1 MNYRE
6 CAALLSEKDKI
17 LLVSHKN
24 PDGDTVGSAAA
35 LCSALRRLG
44 KTAYLYP
51 NGQIIKKLRPYAEK
65 FFAPADFTPAYY
77 VAVDV
82 ATEKLF
88 AQGFEGKIDLCI
100 DHHPTNSRYAPQALI
115 RDEKS
120 SCGEIILELI
130 KAMGKGVSKEEA
142 TLLYIALTTDT
153 GCFQYANVSA
163 RSLAAAS
170 ELVRLGADN
179 REVSLVFFR
188 KLSPARM
195 KLEGMI
201 YSSMSFH
208 RDGKVTVATVTRAML
223 SEAGATEDD
232 CDDLAGLA
240 GRARG
245 QRCERHHK
253 GDGGGGQQGF
263 RPLQSRSQQQRYL
276 RRIRR
281 RGPRHGRRLH
291 HRLPAGEGEGNA
303 AGGDRRGLEMNGI
316 LLIDKPSGWTSSDVV
331 AKLRGIL
338 QERRVGHSGTLDPMA
353 TGLLVVFVGR
363 ATRAVAFAESHSK
376 RYRACLRLGISTDTQ
391 DTSGRVLAERPP
403 ASQAA
408 LEAVLPRFLG
418 EQSQIPPMY
427 SAIKI
432 QGRKLCDIARRAARW
447 NGRPEK

>member
-6 CAALLSEKDKI
+6 CAALLSEKDQI
-17 LLVSHKN
+17 LLISHKN

-65 FFAPADFTPAYY
+65 FFAPADFTPAYC

-82 ATEKLF
+82 ATEKML

-100 DHHPTNSRYAPQALI
+100 DHHPTNSRYAPQDLI

-130 KAMGKGVSKEEA
+130 KAMGKGVSEEEA

-208 RDGKVTVATVTRAML
+208 RGGKVTVAAVTRAML

-240 GRARG
+240 GRAEGSVVSVTIR
-245 QRCERHHK
+245 ETEA
-253 GDGGGGQQGF
+253 GDSKVSVRSNPEVSSSDICAVFGGGG
-263 RPLQSRSQQQRYL
+263 
-276 RRIRR
+276 
-281 RGPRHGRRLH
+281 H
-291 HRLPAGEGEGNA
+291 AMA
-303 AGGDRRGLEMNGI
+303 AGCTI
-316 LLIDKPSGWTSSDVV
+316 
-331 AKLRGIL
+331 
-338 QERRVGHSGTLDPMA
+338 
-353 TGLLVVFVGR
+353 
-363 ATRAVAFAESHSK
+363 
-376 RYRACLRLGISTDTQ
+376 ACS
-391 DTSGRVLAERPP
+391 
-403 ASQAA
+403 
-408 LEAVLPRFLG
+408 
-418 EQSQIPPMY
+418 
-427 SAIKI
+427 
-432 QGRKLCDIARRAARW
+432 
-447 NGRPEK
+447 PEKAKEMLLAVIDEVWK

>member
-1 MNYRE
+1 MSMNYRE

-208 RDGKVTVATVTRAML
+208 RDGKVTVAAVTRAML

-240 GRARG
+240 GRAEG
-245 QRCERHHK
+245 SVVSVTIKETEE
-253 GDGGGGQQGF
+253 GDSKVSVRSNPEVSSSDICAVFGGGG
-263 RPLQSRSQQQRYL
+263 
-276 RRIRR
+276 
-281 RGPRHGRRLH
+281 H
-291 HRLPAGEGEGNA
+291 AMA
-303 AGGDRRGLEMNGI
+303 AGCTI
-316 LLIDKPSGWTSSDVV
+316 
-331 AKLRGIL
+331 
-338 QERRVGHSGTLDPMA
+338 
-353 TGLLVVFVGR
+353 
-363 ATRAVAFAESHSK
+363 
-376 RYRACLRLGISTDTQ
+376 AC
-391 DTSGRVLAERPP
+391 P
-403 ASQAA
+403 
-408 LEAVLPRFLG
+408 
-418 EQSQIPPMY
+418 
-427 SAIKI
+427 
-432 QGRKLCDIARRAARW
+432 
-447 NGRPEK
+447 PEKAKEMLLAVIDEVWK